1 MLGRTYSDQTCSVAR
16 ALEVVGERWTLLIV
30 RDALQGTTKFDDFLA
45 GLGVS
50 RNVLSVRLNSL
61 VENGILER
69 VRYQKRPERFEYVI
83 TPKGRALAPVI
94 GSLMRWGDMFL
105 AREDRP
111 PRAIEHIGCGGH
123 VRSRMVCD
131 ACGNEVSGTEVEVT
145 LAPSLAS
152 SHGVA

>member
-1 MLGRTYSDQTCSVAR
+1 MAR

-30 RDALQGTTKFDDFLA
+30 RDALQGTTRFDHFLE

-50 RNVLSVRLNSL
+50 RNILTVRLNRL

-69 VRYQKRPERFEYVI
+69 VRYQERPERYEYVI

-94 GSLMRWGDMFL
+94 VSLMHWGDRFL

-111 PRAIEHIGCGGH
+111 PRTMEHVGCGGH
-123 VRSRMVCD
+123 AHSRMVCD
-131 ACGNEVSGTEVEVT
+131 VCGNEVSGDEVAVV
-145 LAPSLAS
+145 SAS
-152 SHGVA
+152 TPAAGRAFQPVGAGVQRSAD